1 MNSCRK
7 WFCGLMLIMGLLLFG
22 GCGVK
27 ASTEQGDVLS
37 AENPEG
43 RIVITLDTW
52 QKSVADLDQE
62 VMAFNQSNSKY
73 FVRMITYEDMEPE
86 DFLTARSV
94 KILTGRGAD
103 IYVLNGDKRF
113 KAYIEKGVLEKLDTY
128 IEADIRKEEY
138 VDNVFDIY
146 RYNDATYA
154 VPGYFMVSMLIGSK
168 DMFPNEASVSFEELC
183 EVVEREQPES
193 VMGRTPMVTLW
204 WLYNTFSLDVT
215 NPEQLRKGIELAK
228 EYCYKRPSERD
239 KKFEGLGKE
248 TVLMD
253 TMVSATTWMVHEKVT
268 FGTYGE
274 DFVAVNRPYLSGL
287 TLGINHASEEKEGAW
302 EFIRFV
308 LSEERQR
315 ERAFGQKV
323 CKSVFM
329 EELLEESAYVE
340 EFYSVPKEKVEQEFL
355 QMVEDCIKI
364 GKADLLC
371 RDYDAWLILSE
382 EVQAYYDGTRGLDE
396 TIDMIQNRLNL
407 YFME

>member
-1 MNSCRK
+1 MKKLRIIM
-7 WFCGLMLIMGLLLFG
+7 LVLIMCLC
-22 GCGVK
+22 GCGIK
-27 ASTEQGDVLS
+27 ASTKQGDVLS

-52 QKSVADLDQE
+52 QKSVTDLDQE

-73 FVRMITYEDMEPE
+73 FVRMITYEDMERE

-154 VPGYFMVSMLIGSK
+154 VPGYFAINLLIGSK

-183 EVVEREQPES
+183 EVVEREKPES
-193 VMGRTPMVTLW
+193 IMGRSPMVTLW

-239 KKFEGLGKE
+239 TKFAGLGKE

-253 TMVSATTWMVHEKVT
+253 TMVSATTWMVHEKAT

-355 QMVEDCIKI
+355 QMVEDCIRS

-382 EVQAYYDGTRGLDE
+382 EVQAYYDGMRGLDE

-407 YFME
+407 YYME